1 MKLFAIICL
10 LLIFVTIQH
19 LINWGW
25 RRFMMK
31 DDYEARDNGGPML
44 IVFMIGLAASGAM
57 LMTLAKW
64 IIEFQYGVSIPECF
78 VK

>member
-10 LLIFVTIQH
+10 TVIMITVQH

-25 RRFMMK
+25 RKIMMDDRNRDAAFPIIVIFMVALM
-31 DDYEARDNGGPML
+31 ATFAM
-44 IVFMIGLAASGAM
+44 GL
-57 LMTLAKW
+57 TLAKW

-78 VK
+78 QK